1 MTQIEQYNFELTQL
15 DKKIEALQNE
25 LRPLMNKR
33 RQIKKNL
40 FRDEWRKKK
49 KSIK

>member
-1 MTQIEQYNFELTQL
+1 MDTYNLRIEQINEKLS
-15 DKKIEALQNE
+15 KIEIERQALMKE
-25 LRPLMNKR
+25 R

-49 KSIK
+49 SIK

>member
-1 MTQIEQYNFELTQL
+1 MQEQKLYELQEL
-15 DKKIEALQNE
+15 EQKIEALQNE
-25 LRPLMNKR
+25 LRPLLKKR

-49 KSIK
+49 SIK